1 MNYNNYHKHT
11 HYSNIFTPD
20 THTKTEDY
28 CKRAIELGQ
37 DKVFTTEH
45 GYGGDVF
52 NAREICDSFGLKC
65 LFGCEGYIVP
75 NANEK
80 DASNYHIFI
89 APKNN
94 NGRLKLNKV
103 ISRANRLFYYYKPR
117 FNIEDLLNLDPNG
130 FIITTACVAGIARDD
145 TGIKQILEPLLEH
158 FKENIYLEVQSHLH
172 ERQIKHNQNILKL
185 KKEYGLKIISA
196 NDSHYIYPEDSKIR
210 LEFLAGKHINYG
222 EEDSF
227 ILDYPSYDEIIDRY
241 IKQGVLTLDEAKE
254 SLYNTL
260 IFDEC
265 ETVNIDK
272 SPKMPTIFP
281 DKSMEEKF
289 EILKEKS
296 YNEFKKIIIED
307 KIPDDSIPKY
317 MKKLDACL
325 QTVHDTMEMKTPDYF
340 ILDNKIVDIATNKYG
355 GVITR
360 TGRGSGGAFYLN
372 RVLGLTQLDSFTTD
386 IPIYPD
392 RFMSTARVLE
402 NRSYPDID
410 INVVSQEPFVKAS
423 KDLLGEFGC
432 IPMLAFGTMQLAESF
447 RNKCRSMGLQYSEYN
462 EVAKDIEKYKKDS
475 RWKNIIEDAEKLVD
489 VIVSG
494 SVHPCAHVLLN
505 NDIEEEIGCV
515 RLKENI
521 CCVITS
527 DEADTWKYLKNDYLI
542 VTVWDIIDKVF
553 KEIGKPIMSL
563 RELRESIDDKVW
575 DVYSNGLTCTINQV
589 DSDWGTSL
597 SKRYKPKSID
607 EVAKLTAAIRPS
619 FDPWRETF
627 IARKPYTNHNDK
639 MDVLL
644 SSTDHY
650 ILFQENIM
658 QYFEWLGISPATS
671 IGLIKKISKKKI
683 KEEDFKNLEETIKN
697 NWIKNTGSDDAF
709 IENWNMIQS
718 CMSYGFNCISG
729 DTRLMRAKNGKYSP
743 TISEMY
749 RICNDRQYAKE
760 NGHLPLYSKY
770 RTYGYGVALSMFK
783 DGRVRENKIIGIKPA
798 GIKKTY
804 KVITKTGRTIICT
817 DNHKFPTPKGKMELK
832 DIGVNGVIYCIGE
845 YEKTNFDSSLTDG
858 NYTKNY
864 PKIGECGFRKIED
877 GASVIFNNT
886 RKFCIEHKKRCT
898 LCGKEYDGTKF
909 ELHHRDLNRKNN
921 NVENFQWLCN
931 SCHKKIHYK
940 YNRRKKYEKGIPVF
954 EDIIISIEYVGE
966 EEVYD
971 ISMADPAHNFVVE
984 SGIVTANS
992 PHAIGYG
999 YDSVYGAYL
1008 KSHYPVEYYATTLNL
1023 YDNDQERTSK
1033 LIEEMGYYGL
1043 ILKGIKFRHSKSN
1056 YSYDKN
1062 KKEIYKGMKSI
1073 KFMNTNSTDELYA
1086 LRDNE
1091 YPTFTSLLYDIFEK
1105 TTLNTRQL
1113 EILIRLDF
1121 FSEFGN
1127 AKELMRIYTIF
1138 SEFNNGKQKQ
1148 IAKSKVKNDVLI
1160 NIIER
1165 NCRQTEKSYLEL
1177 NITKILDEVEEYV
1190 KALNL
1195 PDFTIRD
1202 KMADQKEYLGY
1213 IDFSTGK
1220 PEDRFKL
1227 IVTEITALFTK
1238 DKEKCWARRI
1248 NAISLGTGKKQEL
1261 TIYEK
1266 YFSKNQLIVGDC
1278 IQTNPNNFFVKKWN
1292 DKDYWYLTAYNIIK

>member
-52 NAREICDSFGLKC
+52 NAREVCDSFGLKC

-75 NANEK
+75 NPNEK

-94 NGRLKLNKV
+94 NGRLKLNKA

-210 LEFLAGKHINYG
+210 LDFLAGKHINYG

-272 SPKMPTIFP
+272 LPKMPTIFP

-432 IPMLAFGTMQLAESF
+432 IPMLAFGTMQLTESF

-475 RWKNIIEDAEKLVD
+475 KWKNTIEDAEKLVD

-627 IARKPYTNHNDK
+627 ITRKQYTNHNDK

-697 NWIKNTGSDDAF
+697 NWIKNTGSEDAF

-718 CMSYGFNCISG
+718 CMSYGF
-729 DTRLMRAKNGKYSP
+729 
-743 TISEMY
+743 
-749 RICNDRQYAKE
+749 
-760 NGHLPLYSKY
+760 
-770 RTYGYGVALSMFK
+770 
-783 DGRVRENKIIGIKPA
+783 
-798 GIKKTY
+798 
-804 KVITKTGRTIICT
+804 
-817 DNHKFPTPKGKMELK
+817 
-832 DIGVNGVIYCIGE
+832 
-845 YEKTNFDSSLTDG
+845 
-858 NYTKNY
+858 
-864 PKIGECGFRKIED
+864 
-877 GASVIFNNT
+877 
-886 RKFCIEHKKRCT
+886 
-898 LCGKEYDGTKF
+898 
-909 ELHHRDLNRKNN
+909 
-921 NVENFQWLCN
+921 
-931 SCHKKIHYK
+931 
-940 YNRRKKYEKGIPVF
+940 
-954 EDIIISIEYVGE
+954 
-966 EEVYD
+966 
-971 ISMADPAHNFVVE
+971 
-984 SGIVTANS
+984 NS

-1248 NAISLGTGKKQEL
+1248 NAVSLGTGKKQEL

-1292 DKDYWYLTAYNIIK
+1292 DRDYWYLTAYNIIK